1 MEAEKWKQLWLD
13 LQALLNEKDKTYEHF
28 LGPMIIDHGDTGSYV
43 PEKYLVIDGQQR
55 LVTLS
60 LILCVIRDVARIHQ
74 IESIA
79 SSVADHLVF
88 RTPDGDEEN
97 RLIPRSDDRI
107 AYERVVNSEVTRHDS
122 GLQIVKAYRY
132 FMREVKRDL
141 RTSEQTVPDFLK
153 DLYKVV
159 IARLK
164 FVSITLESK
173 DDPTKIYE
181 SMNSTGQPLLV
192 ADLIRNFVMMHLSPK
207 TQDAFF

>member
-1 MEAEKWKQLWLD
+1 
-13 LQALLNEKDKTYEHF
+13 
-28 LGPMIIDHGDTGSYV
+28 
-43 PEKYLVIDGQQR
+43 
-55 LVTLS
+55 
-60 LILCVIRDVARIHQ
+60 
-74 IESIA
+74 
-79 SSVADHLVF
+79 
-88 RTPDGDEEN
+88 
-97 RLIPRSDDRI
+97 
-107 AYERVVNSEVTRHDS
+107 
-122 GLQIVKAYRY
+122 
-132 FMREVKRDL
+132 MREVKRDL